1 MSRENVE
8 TIGRFYDAMAR
19 RDLAGAIEFF
29 DPNAVL
35 INTPNSPETAPYIGH
50 DGLLEW
56 VRNAQEGVRDLRV
69 EADETVEVDDSRVLV
84 VGRVCGEG
92 PVSGLPVEIALT
104 TVYTLRD
111 GKIVR
116 AEAYDTKP
124 QALEAVGLR
133 E

>member
-8 TIGRFYDAMAR
+8 IISRFYDAMAR
-19 RDLAGAIEFF
+19 RDLAGAIEFH
-29 DPNAVL
+29 DPDVVV
-35 INTPNSPETAPYIGH
+35 INTPSSPDTGPYVGH
-50 DGLLEW
+50 DGLLTW
-56 VRNAQEGVRDLRV
+56 VRDAQAGLGEVRV
-69 EADETVEVDDSRVLV
+69 EADETIDVDDSRVLV

-92 PVSGLPVEIALT
+92 PTSGLPVEIALT
-104 TVYTLRD
+104 TVFTFRD

-116 AEAYDTKP
+116 VEAYDTKP

>member
-1 MSRENVE
+1 MSQENVE

-19 RDLAGAIEFF
+19 RDLAGVIEFF
-29 DPNAVL
+29 DPNAVP
-35 INTPNSPETAPYIGH
+35 INTPNSPDTDPYIGH
-50 DGLLEW
+50 DGLVEW
-56 VRNAQEGVRDLRV
+56 VRNVQEGLRDLRV
-69 EADETVEVDDSRVLV
+69 EADETIEVDDSRVLV

-111 GKIVR
+111 EKIVR
-116 AEAYDTKP
+116 AAAYDTKP
-124 QALEAVGLR
+124 QALEAVALR